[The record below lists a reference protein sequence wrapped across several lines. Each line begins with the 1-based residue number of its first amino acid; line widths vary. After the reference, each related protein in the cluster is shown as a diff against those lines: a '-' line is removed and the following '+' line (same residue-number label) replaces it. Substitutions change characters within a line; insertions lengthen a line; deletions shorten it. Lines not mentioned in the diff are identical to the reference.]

1 MRLPEIVWTAK
12 GEADLLFHYTQHEDR
27 HKGLGDTFSDMV
39 DGALEL
45 LRAFPEMAP
54 FYEAP
59 FRRLL
64 LDPRDLALFFT
75 IDGRR
80 IVIHAIQSLR
90 QDPSWIRRGLGL
102 PS

>member
-12 GEADLLFHYTQHEDR
+12 GEADLHRHYALLEDR
-27 HKGLGDTFSDMV
+27 SEGSGDIFSDMV
-39 DGALEL
+39 DGSLEL
-45 LRAFPEMAP
+45 LRVFPEMAP